1 MDSEGFERNIAI
13 KSFISVGDS
22 MVDLKSA
29 VGYSFANDPK
39 GYLFVYFV
47 YFGGTIMTA
56 TLANRDEFCHFMLQ
70 MEQFVD
76 RPDVT
81 LPSIQNFIDKIEL
94 RYKGAPDLEKDI
106 NQLFENPTTDDFPS
120 ETDENGND

>member
-1 MDSEGFERNIAI
+1 MDREGFERNIAI

-76 RPDVT
+76 RPDIT
-81 LPSIQNFIDKIEL
+81 LPNIQNFIDKIEL
-94 RYKGAPDLEKDI
+94 RYKGTTDLEKDV
-106 NQLFENPTTDDFPS
+106 NQLFENPTTDDFS
-120 ETDENGND
+120 RENEND

>member
-1 MDSEGFERNIAI
+1 MDREGFERNIAI
-13 KSFISVGDS
+13 KSFINVGDS

-39 GYLFVYFV
+39 GYLFVHFI

-76 RPDVT
+76 RPDIT
-81 LPSIQNFIDKIEL
+81 LPNIQNFINKIEM
-94 RYKGAPDLEKDI
+94 RCKGTADCGKDKD
-106 NQLFENPTTDDFPS
+106 QLLENPTTDDFSS
-120 ETDENGND
+120 ENDND

>member
-1 MDSEGFERNIAI
+1 MDRDGFERNIAI

-22 MVDLKSA
+22 MIDLKSA

-81 LPSIQNFIDKIEL
+81 LPSIQKFIDKIEL
-94 RYKGAPDLEKDI
+94 RYKGTADLDKDI
-106 NQLFENPTTDDFPS
+106 DQLLENTTTDDLLS
-120 ETDENGND
+120 DNDENGND

>member
-1 MDSEGFERNIAI
+1 MDREGFERNIAI
-13 KSFISVGDS
+13 KSFINVGDS

-76 RPDVT
+76 RPDIT
-81 LPSIQNFIDKIEL
+81 LPNIQNFIDKIEL
-94 RYKGAPDLEKDI
+94 RYKGTTDLEKDV
-106 NQLFENPTTDDFPS
+106 NQLFENPTTDDFS
-120 ETDENGND
+120 RENEND

>member
-1 MDSEGFERNIAI
+1 MGKNEFERNIAV
-13 KSFISVGDS
+13 KSFINVGDS
-22 MVDLKSA
+22 MIDLKSA

-76 RPDVT
+76 RPDIT
-81 LPSIQNFIDKIEL
+81 LPNIQNFIDKIEL
-94 RYKGAPDLEKDI
+94 RYKGTTDLEKDV
-106 NQLFENPTTDDFPS
+106 NQLFEKPTADDFS
-120 ETDENGND
+120 RENEND

>member
-1 MDSEGFERNIAI
+1 MDRDGFERNIAV
-13 KSFISVGDS
+13 KSFINVGDS
-22 MVDLKSA
+22 MIDLKSA

-76 RPDVT
+76 RPDIT
-81 LPSIQNFIDKIEL
+81 LPNIQNFISKIEL
-94 RYKGAPDLEKDI
+94 RYKGTTDWDKDKD
-106 NQLFENPTTDDFPS
+106 QLLENPTTDDFPS
-120 ETDENGND
+120 ENDND

>member
-1 MDSEGFERNIAI
+1 MDKDGFERNVAI
-13 KSFISVGDS
+13 KSFINVGDS

-56 TLANRDEFCHFMLQ
+56 ILANREEFYHFMLQ

-94 RYKGAPDLEKDI
+94 RYKGTTDLEKDI
-106 NQLFENPTTDDFPS
+106 DQLLENPTTDDFPS
-120 ETDENGND
+120 ETDENDND

>member
-1 MDSEGFERNIAI
+1 MGKNEFERNVAI
-13 KSFISVGDS
+13 KSFINVGDS

-56 TLANRDEFCHFMLQ
+56 TLANRDEFYHFMLQ

-76 RPDVT
+76 RPDIT
-81 LPSIQNFIDKIEL
+81 LPNIQNFIDKIEL
-94 RYKGAPDLEKDI
+94 RYKGTTDLEKDV
-106 NQLFENPTTDDFPS
+106 NQLFENPTTDDFS
-120 ETDENGND
+120 RENEND

>member
-1 MDSEGFERNIAI
+1 MDREGFERNIAI
-13 KSFISVGDS
+13 KSFINVGDS

-39 GYLFVYFV
+39 GYLFVHFV
-47 YFGGTIMTA
+47 YFGGTIFTA

-76 RPDVT
+76 RPDIT
-81 LPSIQNFIDKIEL
+81 LPNIQNFINKIEM
-94 RYKGAPDLEKDI
+94 RCKGTADCGKDV
-106 NQLFENPTTDDFPS
+106 NQLFENPTTDDFS
-120 ETDENGND
+120 REDENE

>member
-1 MDSEGFERNIAI
+1 MDKDGFERNIAI
-13 KSFISVGDS
+13 KSFINVGDS
-22 MVDLKSA
+22 MIDLKSA

-56 TLANRDEFCHFMLQ
+56 ILANRDEFYHFMLQ

-76 RPDVT
+76 RPDIT

-94 RYKGAPDLEKDI
+94 RYKGTTDLEKDV
-106 NQLFENPTTDDFPS
+106 NQLFENPTTDDFS
-120 ETDENGND
+120 RENEND

>member
-1 MDSEGFERNIAI
+1 MDKDGFERNVAI
-13 KSFISVGDS
+13 KSFINVGDS

-56 TLANRDEFCHFMLQ
+56 ILANRDEFYHFMLQ

-76 RPDVT
+76 RPDIT
-81 LPSIQNFIDKIEL
+81 LPSIQNFINKIEM
-94 RYKGAPDLEKDI
+94 RYKGTTDWEKDKD
-106 NQLFENPTTDDFPS
+106 QLLENPTTDDFS
-120 ETDENGND
+120 REDENDSD

>member
-1 MDSEGFERNIAI
+1 
-13 KSFISVGDS
+13 

-56 TLANRDEFCHFMLQ
+56 ILANRDEFYHFMLQ

-76 RPDVT
+76 RPDIT
-81 LPSIQNFIDKIEL
+81 LPSIQNFINKIEL
-94 RYKGAPDLEKDI
+94 RYKGTTDWDKDV
-106 NQLFENPTTDDFPS
+106 NHLFEKPTTDDFSS
-120 ETDENGND
+120 ENDND

>member
-1 MDSEGFERNIAI
+1 MGKNEFERNIAV
-13 KSFISVGDS
+13 KSFINVGDS
-22 MVDLKSA
+22 MIDLKSA

-56 TLANRDEFCHFMLQ
+56 ILANRDEFYHFMLQ

-76 RPDVT
+76 RPDIT
-81 LPSIQNFIDKIEL
+81 LPNIQNFIDKIEL
-94 RYKGAPDLEKDI
+94 RYKGTTDLEKDV
-106 NQLFENPTTDDFPS
+106 NQLFENPTTDDFS
-120 ETDENGND
+120 RENEND

>member
-1 MDSEGFERNIAI
+1 MDRDGFERNIAV
-13 KSFISVGDS
+13 KSFINVGDS
-22 MVDLKSA
+22 MNDLKSA

-56 TLANRDEFCHFMLQ
+56 ILANRDEFYHFMLQ

-76 RPDVT
+76 RPDIT

-94 RYKGAPDLEKDI
+94 RYKGTTDWEKDKD
-106 NQLFENPTTDDFPS
+106 QLLENPTTDDFPI
-120 ETDENGND
+120 EDEND

>member
-1 MDSEGFERNIAI
+1 MDKDGFERNIAI
-13 KSFISVGDS
+13 KSFINVGDS

-56 TLANRDEFCHFMLQ
+56 ILANRDEFYHFMLQ

-76 RPDVT
+76 RPDIT
-81 LPSIQNFIDKIEL
+81 LPSIQNFINKIEM
-94 RYKGAPDLEKDI
+94 RYKGTADCEKDKDQLLEK
-106 NQLFENPTTDDFPS
+106 PTTDDFS
-120 ETDENGND
+120 IENENDND

>member
-81 LPSIQNFIDKIEL
+81 LPNIQNFIDKIEL
-94 RYKGAPDLEKDI
+94 RCKGTTDWDKDKD
-106 NQLFENPTTDDFPS
+106 QLLENPTTDDFPS
-120 ETDENGND
+120 ENDND

>member
-1 MDSEGFERNIAI
+1 MDKDGFERNIAI
-13 KSFISVGDS
+13 KSFINVGDS

-56 TLANRDEFCHFMLQ
+56 ILANRDEFYHFMLQ

-76 RPDVT
+76 RPDIT
-81 LPSIQNFIDKIEL
+81 LPSIQKFINKIEL
-94 RYKGAPDLEKDI
+94 RYKGTADLDKDI
-106 NQLFENPTTDDFPS
+106 DQLLENTTTDD
-120 ETDENGND
+120 

>member
-1 MDSEGFERNIAI
+1 MDREGFERNIAI
-13 KSFISVGDS
+13 KSFINVGDS

-29 VGYSFANDPK
+29 VGYSFSNNPK
-39 GYLFVYFV
+39 GYLFVHFV

-76 RPDVT
+76 RPDIT
-81 LPSIQNFIDKIEL
+81 LPNIQNFINKIEL
-94 RYKGAPDLEKDI
+94 RCKGTTDLEKDKD
-106 NQLFENPTTDDFPS
+106 QLFENPTTDDFPS
-120 ETDENGND
+120 ENDND

>member
-56 TLANRDEFCHFMLQ
+56 TLENRDEFCQFMIQ

-76 RPDVT
+76 RQDLT

-94 RYKGAPDLEKDI
+94 RYKGTTDLEKDI
-106 NQLFENPTTDDFPS
+106 DQLLENPTTDDFPS
-120 ETDENGND
+120 ENGEK

>member
-1 MDSEGFERNIAI
+1 MDKDGFERNIAI
-13 KSFISVGDS
+13 KSFINVGDS

-56 TLANRDEFCHFMLQ
+56 ILANRDEFYHFMLQ

-76 RPDVT
+76 RPDIT
-81 LPSIQNFIDKIEL
+81 LPNIQNFIDKIEL
-94 RYKGAPDLEKDI
+94 RYKGTTDLEKDV
-106 NQLFENPTTDDFPS
+106 NQLFENPTTDDFS
-120 ETDENGND
+120 RENEND

>member
-1 MDSEGFERNIAI
+1 MGKNEFERNIAV
-13 KSFISVGDS
+13 KSFINVGDS
-22 MVDLKSA
+22 MIDLKSA

-39 GYLFVYFV
+39 GYLFVHFV

-76 RPDVT
+76 RPDIT
-81 LPSIQNFIDKIEL
+81 LPNIQNFIDKIEL
-94 RYKGAPDLEKDI
+94 RYKGTTDLEKDV
-106 NQLFENPTTDDFPS
+106 NQLFENPTTDDFS
-120 ETDENGND
+120 RDDENDSD

>member
-1 MDSEGFERNIAI
+1 MDRDGFERNIAI

-94 RYKGAPDLEKDI
+94 RYKGTTDLEKDI
-106 NQLFENPTTDDFPS
+106 DQLLENPTTDDFPI
-120 ETDENGND
+120 EDEND

>member
-13 KSFISVGDS
+13 MSFISVGDS

-94 RYKGAPDLEKDI
+94 RYKGTTDWEKDKD
-106 NQLFENPTTDDFPS
+106 QLLENPTTDDFPS
-120 ETDENGND
+120 DNDENGND

>member
-56 TLANRDEFCHFMLQ
+56 ILANREEFYHFMLQ

-81 LPSIQNFIDKIEL
+81 LPSIQNFINKIEL
-94 RYKGAPDLEKDI
+94 RYKGKTDLGKDV
-106 NQLFENPTTDDFPS
+106 NQLSENPTTDDFPRN
-120 ETDENGND
+120 DENDID

>member
-1 MDSEGFERNIAI
+1 MGKNEFERNIAV
-13 KSFISVGDS
+13 KSFINVGDS
-22 MVDLKSA
+22 MIDLKSA

-76 RPDVT
+76 RPDIT
-81 LPSIQNFIDKIEL
+81 LPSIQNFINKIEL
-94 RYKGAPDLEKDI
+94 RCKGTTDLEKDV

-120 ETDENGND
+120 ENDND

>member
-1 MDSEGFERNIAI
+1 MDRDGFERNIAI
-13 KSFISVGDS
+13 KSFINVGDS

-76 RPDVT
+76 RPDIT
-81 LPSIQNFIDKIEL
+81 LPNIQNFIDKIEL
-94 RYKGAPDLEKDI
+94 RYKGTTDLEKDV
-106 NQLFENPTTDDFPS
+106 NQLFENPTTDDFS
-120 ETDENGND
+120 RENEND

>member
-1 MDSEGFERNIAI
+1 MAKNEFERNIAI
-13 KSFISVGDS
+13 KSFINVGDS

-56 TLANRDEFCHFMLQ
+56 ILANRDEFYHFMLQ
-70 MEQFVD
+70 REQFVD
-76 RPDVT
+76 RPDIT
-81 LPSIQNFIDKIEL
+81 LPSIQNFINKIEL
-94 RYKGAPDLEKDI
+94 RYKGTTDLEKDV
-106 NQLFENPTTDDFPS
+106 NQLFENPTTDDFS
-120 ETDENGND
+120 RENENN

>member
-1 MDSEGFERNIAI
+1 MDREGFERNIAI
-13 KSFISVGDS
+13 KSFINVGDS

-39 GYLFVYFV
+39 GYLFVHFV
-47 YFGGTIMTA
+47 YFGGTIFTA
-56 TLANRDEFCHFMLQ
+56 SLANRDEFCHFMLQ

-76 RPDVT
+76 RIDVT
-81 LPSIQNFIDKIEL
+81 LPSIQNFINKIEL
-94 RYKGAPDLEKDI
+94 RCKGTTDLDKDV

-120 ETDENGND
+120 ENDENIND

>member
-1 MDSEGFERNIAI
+1 MDREGFERNVSI
-13 KSFISVGDS
+13 KSFINVGDS

-29 VGYSFANDPK
+29 VRYSVAHDPK

-76 RPDVT
+76 RPDIT
-81 LPSIQNFIDKIEL
+81 LPNIQNFIDKIEL
-94 RYKGAPDLEKDI
+94 RYKGTTDLEKDV
-106 NQLFENPTTDDFPS
+106 NQLFENPTTDDFS
-120 ETDENGND
+120 RENEND

>member
-1 MDSEGFERNIAI
+1 MGKNEFERNIAV
-13 KSFISVGDS
+13 KSFINVGDS
-22 MVDLKSA
+22 MIDLKSA

-70 MEQFVD
+70 IEQFVD
-76 RPDVT
+76 RPDIT
-81 LPSIQNFIDKIEL
+81 LPNIQKFIDKIEL
-94 RYKGAPDLEKDI
+94 RYKGTTDLEKDV
-106 NQLFENPTTDDFPS
+106 NQLFENPTTDDFS
-120 ETDENGND
+120 RENEND

>member
-1 MDSEGFERNIAI
+1 MDRDGFERNIAI

-56 TLANRDEFCHFMLQ
+56 TLANRDEFCHVMLQ

-76 RPDVT
+76 RPDIT
-81 LPSIQNFIDKIEL
+81 LPNIQNFIDKIEL
-94 RYKGAPDLEKDI
+94 RYKGTTDLEKDV
-106 NQLFENPTTDDFPS
+106 NQLFENPTTDDFS
-120 ETDENGND
+120 RENEND

>member
-1 MDSEGFERNIAI
+1 MDRDEFERNIAI
-13 KSFISVGDS
+13 KSFINVGDS

-56 TLANRDEFCHFMLQ
+56 ILANRDEFYHFMLQ

-81 LPSIQNFIDKIEL
+81 LPSIQNFINKIEL
-94 RYKGAPDLEKDI
+94 RYKGTTDWKKDV
-106 NQLFENPTTDDFPS
+106 NQLFENPTTDDFPI
-120 ETDENGND
+120 EDEND

>member
-1 MDSEGFERNIAI
+1 MDREGFERNIAI
-13 KSFISVGDS
+13 KSFINVGDS

-29 VGYSFANDPK
+29 VGYSFSNDPK
-39 GYLFVYFV
+39 GYLFVHFV

-76 RPDVT
+76 RPDIT
-81 LPSIQNFIDKIEL
+81 LPNIQNFIDKIEL
-94 RYKGAPDLEKDI
+94 RCKGTTDWDKDKD
-106 NQLFENPTTDDFPS
+106 QLLENPTTDDFPI
-120 ETDENGND
+120 EDEND